1 MIKNIVFDFGGV
13 LVQYDFKAFFAKQLG
28 SEEQAEWFMQHILN
42 EESNNL
48 IDKEDKPFGEYIAD
62 WKRQWPDY
70 VNAID
75 ALDKHYADIFTGEVP
90 GITVL
95 MEQLKAKGYRVLGL
109 SNWSTKV
116 FDVIRKFPKPF
127 AQLEGSLISHEVH
140 LLKPDVAIFN
150 AFCQRF
156 DVKPNECL
164 FIDDKPENIAGAER
178 AGLHGVVFTNTDQLR
193 EALKNEGIL

>member
-1 MIKNIVFDFGGV
+1 M
-13 LVQYDFKAFFAKQLG
+13 
-28 SEEQAEWFMQHILN
+28 
-42 EESNNL
+42 
-48 IDKEDKPFGEYIAD
+48 
-62 WKRQWPDY
+62 
-70 VNAID
+70 
-75 ALDKHYADIFTGEVP
+75 DKHYADIFTGEVP
-90 GITVL
+90 GITPL
-95 MEQLKAKGYRVLGL
+95 MEQLKTKGYRILGL

-116 FDVIRKFPKPF
+116 FDVIRKYPKPF

-156 DVKPNECL
+156 GVKPNECL